1 MKRTT
6 FLFCLVIYLMTQPL
20 RAAVVEDLYSVELPV
35 ADQTTAQR
43 LSVFNQAF
51 RNVIVK
57 LTGSQAVLEQPS
69 LKRPLNNSARYVRQF
84 RYFQRELEAT
94 DEMLET
100 SQLMLKVTFNQEAL
114 EDLLRENGIAIWGKQ
129 RPNTLLLISYD
140 VNKNISLIS
149 SDTNDDM
156 VGLLDDLANQL
167 GLPVLY
173 PLLDLEDRV
182 QLGVKDVL
190 DLNEQSIETLAAR
203 YAPDA
208 VLIGNITGRT
218 GKGWE
223 GRWQIRT
230 STQIANWN
238 HQARS
243 RDEVMH
249 RLMARLAQT
258 LAGEYAL
265 DAYVDAEEDI
275 LFTVDGVFQVQDHIK
290 VQSYLQSLDAVE
302 LSRPVQFTQDKVV
315 YRVTLHSS
323 SDDLTRLIGLGNV
336 LELVELP
343 QIDVASET
351 QTINMHYRFVQ

>member
-1 MKRTT
+1 MKRTA
-6 FLFCLVIYLMTQPL
+6 FLICLVIYLAMLPS
-20 RAAVVEDLYSVELPV
+20 RAAVVDDLYSVELPV

-43 LSVFNQAF
+43 LNVFNQAF

-57 LTGSQAVLEQPS
+57 LTGSQNVLEQAS

-84 RYFQRELEAT
+84 RYFQQELEAT

-100 SQLMLKVTFNQEAL
+100 SQLMLKVTFNQDAV
-114 EDLLRENGIAIWGKQ
+114 EDLLRQNGIAIWGKQ
-129 RPNTLLLISYD
+129 RPSTLLLVSYD
-140 VNKNISLIS
+140 VNKNVSLVS
-149 SDTNDDM
+149 SDTNDDV
-156 VGLLDDLANQL
+156 VGMFDQLANRL

-182 QLGVKDVL
+182 QLGVRDVL

-208 VLIGNITGRT
+208 VLIGNITGRS

-230 STQIANWN
+230 STQIANWS
-238 HQARS
+238 HQAHG
-243 RDEVMH
+243 RDEVMQQ
-249 RLMARLAQT
+249 LMARLAQT

-265 DAYVDAEEDI
+265 NAYVDAEQDI
-275 LFTVDGVFQVQDHIK
+275 LFTVDGVFRIQDHIK

-302 LSRPVQFTQDKVV
+302 LSRPVQFSPDKVV
-315 YRVTLHSS
+315 YRVSLHSS

-351 QTINMHYRFVQ
+351 QTVNMHYRFIP